1 MKDSIKIIFKY
12 QNFIY
17 AFIILYF
24 FLNTGIHSDDY
35 NAIQQAKSSK
45 FFDFFNPNPEVR
57 GQNTFGI
64 INHYIF
70 YWSYEVF
77 TNKYEFLYDIFKWL
91 IHVVSIYLIYIF
103 ALDYLKKDRAL
114 LASILF
120 IFFPIHDST
129 TYWFMTTTYIF
140 TPALIMYCHYLFR
153 NEKIY
158 IGMPV
163 LFLASFLSYS
173 SPPYIFGLS
182 IIFLFER
189 LYKKSFLF
197 ILPGIFYTLFYFF
210 ISFSFGDN
218 IEKRIDYTLT
228 FSRFIKKR
236 AGARF
241 FYF

>member
-77 TNKYEFLYDIFKWL
+77 TNKYEFLYDN
-91 IHVVSIYLIYIF
+91 Y
-103 ALDYLKKDRAL
+103 
-114 LASILF
+114 
-120 IFFPIHDST
+120 
-129 TYWFMTTTYIF
+129 
-140 TPALIMYCHYLFR
+140 
-153 NEKIY
+153 
-158 IGMPV
+158 
-163 LFLASFLSYS
+163 
-173 SPPYIFGLS
+173 
-182 IIFLFER
+182 
-189 LYKKSFLF
+189 
-197 ILPGIFYTLFYFF
+197 GIFPREENKIQNSQNHCNKLKYFF
-210 ISFSFGDN
+210 FCTEN
-218 IEKRIDYTLT
+218 
-228 FSRFIKKR
+228 
-236 AGARF
+236 
-241 FYF
+241 